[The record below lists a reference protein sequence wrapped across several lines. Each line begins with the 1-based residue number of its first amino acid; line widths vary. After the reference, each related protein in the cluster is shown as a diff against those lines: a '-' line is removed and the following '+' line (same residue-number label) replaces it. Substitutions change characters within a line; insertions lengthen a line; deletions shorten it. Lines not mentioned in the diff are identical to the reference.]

1 MKGDLQARFRGNVS
15 VKLPCVTRLAASKKN
30 IGKTMKDIFKDILFG
45 VSVGDALGVP
55 VEFMSREKIAL
66 NSVTDMIGFG
76 TYNLPAGTFSDDS
89 SMTFCL
95 AESLTQ
101 TLTLENISENFQK
114 WYFNNF
120 WTPYGNVFD
129 IGISTR
135 EAILRLK
142 NGTKPDL
149 AGGMD
154 VSENGNG
161 SLMRIL
167 PLITCIKDLPIEERY
182 FVTKQVSSI
191 THRHVRS
198 VISCFY
204 YLEFARQII
213 LGENKFQIY
222 KNLKHE
228 VSEFLNA
235 IGIIER
241 EIKVFDRIL
250 QNDIFILTENEI
262 KSSGYVLHTLEASI
276 WCILTTEDYKSA
288 VLKAVNLGEDT
299 DTTGAVTGGLAGLIY
314 SYENIPT
321 SWINQIARKDDILN
335 LSERWKRFAS
345 S

>member
-1 MKGDLQARFRGNVS
+1 
-15 VKLPCVTRLAASKKN
+15 
-30 IGKTMKDIFKDILFG
+30 MKDIYKDILFG

-55 VEFMSREKIAL
+55 VEFVSREKIAL
-66 NSVTDMIGFG
+66 NPVTDMIGFG

-89 SMTFCL
+89 SLTFCL

-101 TLTLENISENFQK
+101 ELTLENISKNFQN
-114 WYFNNF
+114 WYFSSY

-129 IGISTR
+129 IGIATR
-135 EAILRLK
+135 QAIVRLK

-154 VSENGNG
+154 VSDNGNG

-167 PLITCIKDLPIEERY
+167 PLISYIKDLPIEERY
-182 FVTKQVSSI
+182 FITKQISSI
-191 THRHVRS
+191 THGHIRS

-222 KNLKHE
+222 KNLKNE
-228 VSEFLNA
+228 ISDFLNT

-241 EIKVFDRIL
+241 EINLFESIL
-250 QNDIFILTENEI
+250 QNDIFKLAEKDI

-276 WCILTTEDYKSA
+276 WCILTTDNYKSA

-299 DTTGAVTGGLAGLIY
+299 DTTGAITGGLAGLLY
-314 SYENIPT
+314 SFESIPT
-321 SWINQIARKDDILN
+321 NWINQMARKEDIFN
-335 LSERWKRFAS
+335 LAERWKKYDLS
-345 S
+345 

>member
-1 MKGDLQARFRGNVS
+1 
-15 VKLPCVTRLAASKKN
+15 
-30 IGKTMKDIFKDILFG
+30 MKDIYKDILFG

-66 NSVTDMIGFG
+66 NPVTDMIGFG
-76 TYNLPAGTFSDDS
+76 TYNLPPGTFSDDS
-89 SMTFCL
+89 SLTFCL
-95 AESLTQ
+95 TESLTQ
-101 TLTLENISENFQK
+101 KFTLENISENFQN

-120 WTPYGNVFD
+120 WTPYGKVFD
-129 IGISTR
+129 IGIATR
-135 EAILRLK
+135 QAIVRLK
-142 NGTKPDL
+142 NGTRPDL

-154 VSENGNG
+154 VSDNGNG

-167 PLITCIKDLPIEERY
+167 PLVTLIKDLPIEERY
-182 FVTKQVSSI
+182 LITKQVSSI
-191 THRHVRS
+191 THGHIRS

-213 LGENKFQIY
+213 LGEDKFEIY

-228 VSEFLNA
+228 VFDFLNA

-241 EIKVFDRIL
+241 ELNIFERIL
-250 QNDIFILTENEI
+250 QDDIFKLTAKGI

-276 WCILTTEDYKSA
+276 WCILTTDNYKKA

-314 SYENIPT
+314 SFENIPT
-321 SWINQIARKDDILN
+321 NWTNQIARKEDMNDLV
-335 LSERWKRFAS
+335 ERWKKYAS